1 MAKRRGPGR
10 PFKKGEG
17 GRPKGV
23 PNKAKLIAEEV
34 ARSII
39 EQPEAIEHMQA
50 QARAGQLNP
59 QVWNTLASYA
69 WGKPVE
75 QVRVT
80 TDLPPLVIRLHRDGD
95 PDRG

>member
-1 MAKRRGPGR
+1 MAKPRGK

-39 EQPEAIEHMQA
+39 EQPDALDKLRA
-50 QARAGQLNP
+50 QARAGELDSR
-59 QVWNTLASYA
+59 VWTTLASYA

-75 QVRVT
+75 RFQVT
-80 TDLPPLVIRLHRDGD
+80 TDIPPLVIRLHHKHE
-95 PDRG
+95 

>member
-1 MAKRRGPGR
+1 MAKPRGR

-23 PNKAKLIAEEV
+23 PNKTKLIAEDI

-39 EQPEAIEHMQA
+39 EQPEALDTLRA
-50 QARAGQLNP
+50 QAREGALDSR
-59 QVWNTLASYA
+59 VWTTLASYA

-75 QVRVT
+75 RVQIGA
-80 TDLPPLVIRLHRDGD
+80 DLPPLVIRLHRQDE
-95 PDRG
+95 